1 MLCGHVVLIGNLLLN
16 TKLVYLLSE
25 LGKIARE
32 RQEEFPSKC
41 ALFVCNKWDQIPEDE
56 ADVVKAH
63 IGIKLT
69 EWWPDLIPESQI
81 TYMSVKNAL
90 YAQSRGEIK
99 ADLITL
105 MNGIRIFVLK
115 CIEQR
120 LGIHWR

>member
-1 MLCGHVVLIGNLLLN
+1 MLIGNPLIN

-25 LGKIARE
+25 LGKISRE
-32 RQEEFPSKC
+32 RREEFPSKC

-56 ADVVKAH
+56 AGDVKAH
-63 IGIKLT
+63 IETKLT

-81 TYMSVKNAL
+81 TYISVKNAL
-90 YAQSRGEIK
+90 DAQSRGKIK
-99 ADLITL
+99 ADFITL
-105 MNGIRIFVLK
+105 INGIRIFVLK

>member
-1 MLCGHVVLIGNLLLN
+1 MLIDNFLIN
-16 TKLVYLLSE
+16 TKLVSLLSE
-25 LGKIARE
+25 LGKISRE

-56 ADVVKAH
+56 ADDVKAH
-63 IGIKLT
+63 IKTKLT
-69 EWWPDLIPESQI
+69 EWWPDLIPETQI
-81 TYMSVKNAL
+81 TYISVKNAL
-90 YAQSRGEIK
+90 GAQSRGKIK
-99 ADLITL
+99 TDFITL

>member
-1 MLCGHVVLIGNLLLN
+1 MLIGNLLLN

-25 LGKIARE
+25 LGKIAPE

-63 IGIKLT
+63 IEIKLT

-81 TYMSVKNAL
+81 TYMPVKNAL

>member
-1 MLCGHVVLIGNLLLN
+1 MLIGNLLLN

-63 IGIKLT
+63 IEIKLT
-69 EWWPDLIPESQI
+69 EWWPDLIPECQI

-99 ADLITL
+99 AELITL

>member
-1 MLCGHVVLIGNLLLN
+1 MLIGNLLLN

-25 LGKIARE
+25 LDKIARE

-63 IGIKLT
+63 IEIKLT

-90 YAQSRGEIK
+90 YAQSRG
-99 ADLITL
+99 
-105 MNGIRIFVLK
+105 RLK
-115 CIEQR
+115 PTS
-120 LGIHWR
+120 LP

>member
-1 MLCGHVVLIGNLLLN
+1 MLIGNLLLN

-41 ALFVCNKWDQIPEDE
+41 ASLFATNGTKFQRTKP
-56 ADVVKAH
+56 H
-63 IGIKLT
+63 IEIKLT

>member
-1 MLCGHVVLIGNLLLN
+1 MLFSHVVLIGNLLLN

-63 IGIKLT
+63 IEIKLT

>member
-1 MLCGHVVLIGNLLLN
+1 MLCSHVVLIGNLLLN

-63 IGIKLT
+63 IEIKLT

>member
-1 MLCGHVVLIGNLLLN
+1 MLCSHVVLIGNLLVN
-16 TKLVYLLSE
+16 TKLVCLLSE

-63 IGIKLT
+63 IEIKLT

-99 ADLITL
+99 ADLTTL

>member
-1 MLCGHVVLIGNLLLN
+1 MLIGNLLLN

-63 IGIKLT
+63 IEIKLT
-69 EWWPDLIPESQI
+69 EWCPDLIPESQI
-81 TYMSVKNAL
+81 TYLSVKNAL

-105 MNGIRIFVLK
+105 MNGIGIFVLK

>member
-1 MLCGHVVLIGNLLLN
+1 MLFSHVVLIGNLLLN

-63 IGIKLT
+63 IEIKLT

-81 TYMSVKNAL
+81 TYISVKNAL

>member
-1 MLCGHVVLIGNLLLN
+1 MLCSHVVLIGNLLLN

-41 ALFVCNKWDQIPEDE
+41 ALFVCNRWDQIPEDE

-63 IGIKLT
+63 IEIKLT

>member
-1 MLCGHVVLIGNLLLN
+1 MLIGNLLLN

-41 ALFVCNKWDQIPEDE
+41 ALFVCNKWDQIPEEE
-56 ADVVKAH
+56 AAHRDQANRVVA
-63 IGIKLT
+63 
-69 EWWPDLIPESQI
+69 DLIPESQI

>member
-1 MLCGHVVLIGNLLLN
+1 MLIDNFLIN
-16 TKLVYLLSE
+16 TKLVSLLSE
-25 LGKIARE
+25 LGKISRE

-56 ADVVKAH
+56 ADDVKAH
-63 IGIKLT
+63 IKTKLK

-81 TYMSVKNAL
+81 NYISVKNAL
-90 YAQSRGEIK
+90 GAQSRGKIK
-99 ADLITL
+99 TDFITL

>member
-1 MLCGHVVLIGNLLLN
+1 MLIGNLLLN

-32 RQEEFPSKC
+32 RQEELPSKC

-63 IGIKLT
+63 IEIKLT

-99 ADLITL
+99 ADLTTL